1 MYRLVRF
8 FKRYYAVFLFVL
20 LEAGA
25 ISYYANSTS
34 YTRATLLAGA
44 ARVTGGIEGF
54 FASAGD
60 YFSLRRENAV
70 LLERLAE
77 AETRLHAAIPARVRL
92 TEHTLAARTD
102 GMKYLF
108 GTAKV
113 VSNSI
118 ARQDNFFVI
127 DKGTA
132 DGIEENM
139 AVLSPEGAV
148 AGYVRRHSDHYAVC
162 MSVLNGSFSIGG
174 RLKGSEYFG
183 SVYWDGTDP
192 REMTMVDIPRYADV
206 KRGDTVLSA
215 YSLRFPPDC
224 FIGTVASVSES
235 PDGIYHVIKIRLG
248 AKMNAL
254 SDVLLVKY
262 TDYEEL
268 ETLAGEHFSD
278 ADKKKK

>member
-1 MYRLVRF
+1 MTGAGRRNGNGTAAPHSTSEESRRLPHSRNGRRHFNRPRCTGSYAF

-77 AETRLHAAIPARVRL
+77 AETRLHAAIPAGD
-92 TEHTLAARTD
+92 TLAARTD

-118 ARQDNFFVI
+118 ARQDNFFR
-127 DKGTA
+127 D
-132 DGIEENM
+132 
-139 AVLSPEGAV
+139 
-148 AGYVRRHSDHYAVC
+148 R
-162 MSVLNGSFSIGG
+162 
-174 RLKGSEYFG
+174 
-183 SVYWDGTDP
+183 
-192 REMTMVDIPRYADV
+192 
-206 KRGDTVLSA
+206 
-215 YSLRFPPDC
+215 
-224 FIGTVASVSES
+224 
-235 PDGIYHVIKIRLG
+235 
-248 AKMNAL
+248 
-254 SDVLLVKY
+254 
-262 TDYEEL
+262 
-268 ETLAGEHFSD
+268 
-278 ADKKKK
+278 

>member
-25 ISYYANSTS
+25 ISYTPIRPAIP
-34 YTRATLLAGA
+34 APLLLAGA

-77 AETRLHAAIPARVRL
+77 AETRLHAAIPADD
-92 TEHTLAARTD
+92 TLAARTD

-118 ARQDNFFVI
+118 
-127 DKGTA
+127 
-132 DGIEENM
+132 
-139 AVLSPEGAV
+139 GA
-148 AGYVRRHSDHYAVC
+148 AGQLFRDR
-162 MSVLNGSFSIGG
+162 
-174 RLKGSEYFG
+174 
-183 SVYWDGTDP
+183 
-192 REMTMVDIPRYADV
+192 
-206 KRGDTVLSA
+206 
-215 YSLRFPPDC
+215 
-224 FIGTVASVSES
+224 
-235 PDGIYHVIKIRLG
+235 
-248 AKMNAL
+248 
-254 SDVLLVKY
+254 
-262 TDYEEL
+262 
-268 ETLAGEHFSD
+268 
-278 ADKKKK
+278 

>member
-77 AETRLHAAIPARVRL
+77 AETRLHAAIPADD
-92 TEHTLAARTD
+92 TLAARTD

-118 ARQDNFFVI
+118 ARQDNFFVMVPPTAS
-127 DKGTA
+127 KRTWRYCRRKVPSRVMSAGTPTITQSA
-132 DGIEENM
+132 CRYST
-139 AVLSPEGAV
+139 AV
-148 AGYVRRHSDHYAVC
+148 
-162 MSVLNGSFSIGG
+162 
-174 RLKGSEYFG
+174 
-183 SVYWDGTDP
+183 
-192 REMTMVDIPRYADV
+192 
-206 KRGDTVLSA
+206 SA
-215 YSLRFPPDC
+215 
-224 FIGTVASVSES
+224 
-235 PDGIYHVIKIRLG
+235 
-248 AKMNAL
+248 
-254 SDVLLVKY
+254 
-262 TDYEEL
+262 
-268 ETLAGEHFSD
+268 
-278 ADKKKK
+278 

>member
-77 AETRLHAAIPARVRL
+77 AETRLHAAIPADD
-92 TEHTLAARTD
+92 TLGRPD
-102 GMKYLF
+102 GRNEISLRNCKGRQQLP
-108 GTAKV
+108 
-113 VSNSI
+113 S

>member
-1 MYRLVRF
+1 MT
-8 FKRYYAVFLFVL
+8 
-20 LEAGA
+20 GA

-77 AETRLHAAIPARVRL
+77 AETRLHAAIPAGD
-92 TEHTLAARTD
+92 TLAARTD

-206 KRGDTVLSA
+206 KRGDSVLSA

>member
-1 MYRLVRF
+1 MKSHDACRIPETAGATLTGQDVQARTL

-77 AETRLHAAIPARVRL
+77 AETRLHAAIPADD
-92 TEHTLAARTD
+92 TLAARTD

-118 ARQDNFFVI
+118 ARQDNF
-127 DKGTA
+127 
-132 DGIEENM
+132 
-139 AVLSPEGAV
+139 S
-148 AGYVRRHSDHYAVC
+148 
-162 MSVLNGSFSIGG
+162 
-174 RLKGSEYFG
+174 
-183 SVYWDGTDP
+183 
-192 REMTMVDIPRYADV
+192 
-206 KRGDTVLSA
+206 
-215 YSLRFPPDC
+215 
-224 FIGTVASVSES
+224 
-235 PDGIYHVIKIRLG
+235 
-248 AKMNAL
+248 
-254 SDVLLVKY
+254 
-262 TDYEEL
+262 
-268 ETLAGEHFSD
+268 
-278 ADKKKK
+278 

>member
-1 MYRLVRF
+1 
-8 FKRYYAVFLFVL
+8 
-20 LEAGA
+20 
-25 ISYYANSTS
+25 
-34 YTRATLLAGA
+34 
-44 ARVTGGIEGF
+44 
-54 FASAGD
+54 
-60 YFSLRRENAV
+60 
-70 LLERLAE
+70 
-77 AETRLHAAIPARVRL
+77 
-92 TEHTLAARTD
+92 
-102 GMKYLF
+102 MKYLF

-206 KRGDTVLSA
+206 KRGDSVLSA

>member
-77 AETRLHAAIPARVRL
+77 AETRLHAAIPADD
-92 TEHTLAARTD
+92 TLAARTD

-118 ARQDNFFVI
+118 ARR
-127 DKGTA
+127 TT
-132 DGIEENM
+132 
-139 AVLSPEGAV
+139 
-148 AGYVRRHSDHYAVC
+148 
-162 MSVLNGSFSIGG
+162 FS
-174 RLKGSEYFG
+174 
-183 SVYWDGTDP
+183 
-192 REMTMVDIPRYADV
+192 
-206 KRGDTVLSA
+206 
-215 YSLRFPPDC
+215 
-224 FIGTVASVSES
+224 
-235 PDGIYHVIKIRLG
+235 
-248 AKMNAL
+248 
-254 SDVLLVKY
+254 
-262 TDYEEL
+262 
-268 ETLAGEHFSD
+268 
-278 ADKKKK
+278 

>member
-77 AETRLHAAIPARVRL
+77 AETRLHAAIPADD
-92 TEHTLAARTD
+92 TLAARTD

-278 ADKKKK
+278 ANKKKK

>member
-77 AETRLHAAIPARVRL
+77 AETRLHAAIPADD
-92 TEHTLAARTD
+92 TLAARTD

-108 GTAKV
+108 G
-113 VSNSI
+113 NYI
-118 ARQDNFFVI
+118 IF
-127 DKGTA
+127 
-132 DGIEENM
+132 
-139 AVLSPEGAV
+139 
-148 AGYVRRHSDHYAVC
+148 C
-162 MSVLNGSFSIGG
+162 
-174 RLKGSEYFG
+174 
-183 SVYWDGTDP
+183 
-192 REMTMVDIPRYADV
+192 
-206 KRGDTVLSA
+206 DTVQKCTGVF
-215 YSLRFPPDC
+215 YYN
-224 FIGTVASVSES
+224 FIGIMLYINSQST
-235 PDGIYHVIKIRLG
+235 ILI
-248 AKMNAL
+248 
-254 SDVLLVKY
+254 
-262 TDYEEL
+262 
-268 ETLAGEHFSD
+268 
-278 ADKKKK
+278 